1 MVFNNLEI
9 CNGRL
14 IASLTTKTVIQ
25 SDDSRKSWEVG
36 GRGGVSSE
44 SVNRGK
50 CSLHINVLE
59 LLSIKLALLT
69 FSKMFNLNAAHFQV
83 DNMSALSC
91 LIKRGGV
98 GGGCKEYTKQGD
110 DSHF

>member
-36 GRGGVSSE
+36 GGGVLSE

-59 LLSIKLALLT
+59 LLSIRLALLT
-69 FSKMFNLNAAHFQV
+69 FSKMFNLKSAHFQV

-91 LIKRGGV
+91 LRKRGAV
-98 GGGCKEYTKQGD
+98 GGGSKEYTKQGD